1 MLQIDKALVSL
12 DVLEKKFVCE
22 LSACKGKCCV
32 EGDSG
37 APLEDEETKII
48 EEIFPV
54 IIKYMTL
61 QGLKA
66 VKRQGKWII
75 DSDGDKVTPL
85 VKNSECAYTYKG
97 KDKIVYCAIE
107 KAFIEKE
114 IDFQKPLSCHLYP
127 IRITK
132 YKDFEAVN
140 YERNRLCIP
149 ARINGEKLGV
159 ELFRYVKAPLIRKYG
174 NEWYKQLEVAAEEF
188 QKSK

>member
-12 DVLEKKFVCE
+12 DVLEKEFVCE
-22 LSACKGKCCV
+22 LGACKGKCCV

-37 APLEDEETKII
+37 APLEDEETKIL

-66 VKRQGKWII
+66 VKKQGKWII

-97 KDKIVYCAIE
+97 KNKIVYCAIE

-114 IDFQKPLSCHLYP
+114 INFQKPISCHLYP

-132 YKDFEAVN
+132 YKEFEAVN

-159 ELFRYVKAPLIRKYG
+159 ELYKYVKAPLIRKYG
-174 NEWYKQLEVAAEEF
+174 SEWYKELEIAAKEL
-188 QKSK
+188 QKKS